1 MQCFEELFN
10 EKQNTSVA
18 LGFFDGLHK
27 GHRSVIELAAD
38 RRHNGLLPVCLTF
51 AQSPKSIVRGC
62 ELPVLM
68 TREDKVRTLE
78 QLGIAHTV
86 FADFKKLMHLGARDF
101 VRDILVGELNAKA
114 LYCGFNYRFGRNAEG
129 NTDTLRQLCLE
140 YGVSLSVLPPA
151 EDDGEVVSSTLIKSL
166 IAKGDLLR
174 ANRLLC
180 GTFGFAAPIEHGRRL
195 GHTLGTP
202 TLNQT
207 PPHNLTSPLYGVY
220 CSEVTLADGSRFCG
234 VTNVGIKPT
243 VGGTTLLWE
252 TWMPSYTGGEIYGE
266 QADVR
271 LLDFIRP
278 EQRFRN
284 LDELQAEIL
293 KNGRQASDIYAKLKK

>member
-68 TREDKVRTLE
+68 TRDDKVRTLE

-86 FADFKKLMHLGARDF
+86 FADFKKLIHLSARDF

-129 NTDTLRQLCLE
+129 NTDTLRKLCLE

-266 QADVR
+266 KADVR

-278 EQRFRN
+278 EQKFQS
-284 LDELQAEIL
+284 LDGLQAEIL

>member
-86 FADFKKLMHLGARDF
+86 FADFKKLMHLSARDF

-180 GTFGFAAPIEHGRRL
+180 ATFGFAAPIEHGRRL

-266 QADVR
+266 KADVR

-278 EQRFRN
+278 EQKFQS
-284 LDELQAEIL
+284 LDGLQAEIL